1 MLMPLFAVF
10 VAVVGFP
17 LCYAIYLSVTNFR
30 LTDTKTPGLVGIAN
44 FTGALKNS
52 EFWAAFGTTACYV
65 AIAVAVEL
73 TLGLFI
79 ALALQQQRWAKDLAR
94 AMVLAPMFITPIAV
108 GLVFRFMLNDQIGA
122 IPALLHAV
130 GADYDFFGPGKAL
143 VTLAFIDVW
152 QWTPFMVLLILAG
165 LESMPRQ
172 PLEAAQ
178 IDGAGPWYRLRRVIL
193 PMLTPVLTVA
203 VLLRGLDALRV
214 FEYVYATTRGG
225 PGTETQTLQ
234 YFMYMEGIQ
243 FFRLASASAMA
254 LIVLALV
261 LAVIVVAFRTLE
273 RNKEQ

>member
-1 MLMPLFAVF
+1 MPLLAVF
-10 VAVVGFP
+10 AAVVGFP
-17 LCYAIYLSVTNFR
+17 LCYAAYLSVTNFK
-30 LTDTKTPGLVGIAN
+30 LTDAKSPGFVGIAN
-44 FTGALKNS
+44 FTGALRNS
-52 EFWAAFGTTACYV
+52 EFWAAFGTTASYV

-234 YFMYMEGIQ
+234 YYMYMEGIQ

-254 LIVLALV
+254 LVVLALV
-261 LAVIVVAFRTLE
+261 LTVIVVAFRTME
-273 RNKEQ
+273 RNKKQ

>member
-1 MLMPLFAVF
+1 MPLLAVF
-10 VAVVGFP
+10 AAVVGFP
-17 LCYAIYLSVTNFR
+17 LCYAVYLSVTDFK
-30 LTDTKTPGLVGIAN
+30 LTDSTAPNLVGTAN
-44 FTGALKNS
+44 FTGALQNPQ
-52 EFWAAFGTTACYV
+52 FWAAFGTTAIYV
-65 AIAVAVEL
+65 LIAVAVEV

-94 AMVLAPMFITPIAV
+94 AIVLAPMFITPIAV

-122 IPALLHAV
+122 IPALLHAI
-130 GADYDFFGPGKAL
+130 GTDYDFFGPGRAL
-143 VTLAFIDVW
+143 LTLAFIDIW

-178 IDGAGPWYRLRRVIL
+178 MDGAGPWYRLRRVIL
-193 PMLTPVLTVA
+193 PMLAPVLTVA

-234 YFMYMEGIQ
+234 YYMYMEGIQ

-254 LIVLALV
+254 LIVLVLV
-261 LAVIVVAFRTLE
+261 LAVIVVAFRTME
-273 RNKEQ
+273 RNKKP